1 MSLRHGTIWVSFSR
15 LVRQVSARA
24 RTLESTRRVCG
35 LLMAVLGATMEP
47 VSWLEMRCPK
57 TGKIER
63 RKCAKPEDMLS

>member
-1 MSLRHGTIWVSFSR
+1 MSLRRATIWASSLPR
-15 LVRQVSARA
+15 ARQVRA

-35 LLMAVLGATMEP
+35 LLMTALGATMEP